1 MECLAISLLHNVR
14 VALNFRHR
22 KAELHNK
29 HKDNRRKDKQDTE
42 WSPFPLHSALFFS
55 QCVPDPTKTKVT

>member
-1 MECLAISLLHNVR
+1 MECRAISLLHNVR

-29 HKDNRRKDKQDTE
+29 HKDKRREAKQDAE
-42 WSPFPLHSALFFS
+42 W
-55 QCVPDPTKTKVT
+55 